1 MPPSDKHDE
10 TLLGRGKCGRVVRI
24 MTLDVN
30 LVCSFYV
37 YMYIAILMQNVKCYF
52 TYVCIFIIYL
62 YTHMYTYSG
71 RYSEVRVALRK
82 PFTLPT
88 YSSYVAYI
96 TSSTRPNLTQSD
108 LNAIPPPFGYDR
120 GTSVVYPNTCTR
132 PNSRLDEEVLNSGG
146 FGAGPLNSGG
156 FEQHSSSG
164 IIHGHHIYNH
174 PDSCA
179 LKLVAKE
186 VFWVRVLL

>member
-1 MPPSDKHDE
+1 
-10 TLLGRGKCGRVVRI
+10 
-24 MTLDVN
+24 MTN
-30 LVCSFYV
+30 S
-37 YMYIAILMQNVKCYF
+37 YITYALYFLRTCICMQ
-52 TYVCIFIIYL
+52 L
-62 YTHMYTYSG
+62 YTPLYFLCSLYFLCIHTYILLYTYSG

-96 TSSTRPNLTQSD
+96 TSSTRPNLTQTD

-120 GTSVVYPNTCTR
+120 GTSIIYPNTGTR
-132 PNSRLDEEVLNSGG
+132 PNSLLDEGIPHQEGLLNSGG
-146 FGAGPLNSGG
+146 FGAVPLNSGG
-156 FEQHSSSG
+156 YEQHNNSG
-164 IIHGHHIYNH
+164 IVRGHHIYNH

>member
-1 MPPSDKHDE
+1 
-10 TLLGRGKCGRVVRI
+10 
-24 MTLDVN
+24 
-30 LVCSFYV
+30 
-37 YMYIAILMQNVKCYF
+37 MYP
-52 TYVCIFIIYL
+52 
-62 YTHMYTYSG
+62 YSG

-88 YSSYVAYI
+88 YPSYVAYI

-120 GTSVVYPNTCTR
+120 GTSIVYPNTR
-132 PNSRLDEEVLNSGG
+132 PSSRLDEEVLNSGG

-156 FEQHSSSG
+156 FGAVPLNNGGFEQHSSSSG
-164 IIHGHHIYNH
+164 IVRGHHIYNH